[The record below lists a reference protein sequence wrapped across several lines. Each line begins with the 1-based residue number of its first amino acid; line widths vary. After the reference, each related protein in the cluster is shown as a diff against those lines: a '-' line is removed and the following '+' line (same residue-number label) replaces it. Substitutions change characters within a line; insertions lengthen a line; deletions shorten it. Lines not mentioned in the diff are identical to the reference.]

1 MPLDASWDGCPQVGR
16 TALDASWDGCPLS
29 SGSLPPNDR
38 ANICVCRPNASP
50 QDAGRRIILKE
61 HGESVTQFPVLSK
74 ASQRSGLGG
83 MTGAQTQGPSFPRWL
98 SLASLLATPP
108 PSPVRRAGA
117 TDAPAQG
124 GRREHSDHR

>member
-1 MPLDASWDGCPQVGR
+1 M
-16 TALDASWDGCPLS
+16 
-29 SGSLPPNDR
+29 
-38 ANICVCRPNASP
+38 
-50 QDAGRRIILKE
+50 
-61 HGESVTQFPVLSK
+61 TQFPVLSK